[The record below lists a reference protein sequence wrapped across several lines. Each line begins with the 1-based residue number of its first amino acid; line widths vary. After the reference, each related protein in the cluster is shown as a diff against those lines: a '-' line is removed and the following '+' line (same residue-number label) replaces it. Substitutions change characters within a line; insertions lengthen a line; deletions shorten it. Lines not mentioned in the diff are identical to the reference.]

1 MRKTGKYEI
10 TGLIEA
16 QFEPRSHGRVL
27 RNLLGIK
34 RKREMDLV
42 EAQEHLRVLED
53 LSRIY
58 DSAHRFTAKDICRIH
73 KLWLESIYVWAGQ
86 YRQVNLSK
94 GDFPFAAAKQIPI
107 LMAKFEKGPLREFT
121 PCRYQSTDEIVKAIA
136 VVHAE
141 LVLIHPFREGNGRL
155 ARMLSI
161 LMGLQ
166 AGLPSLDFGNI
177 KGKKKREYF
186 SAVQAG
192 LDRNYEPM
200 IKMFSDVIDRTI
212 RIHEQ

>member
-1 MRKTGKYEI
+1 
-10 TGLIEA
+10 
-16 QFEPRSHGRVL
+16 
-27 RNLLGIK
+27 
-34 RKREMDLV
+34 
-42 EAQEHLRVLED
+42 
-53 LSRIY
+53 
-58 DSAHRFTAKDICRIH
+58 
-73 KLWLESIYVWAGQ
+73 
-86 YRQVNLSK
+86 
-94 GDFPFAAAKQIPI
+94 
-107 LMAKFEKGPLREFT
+107 
-121 PCRYQSTDEIVKAIA
+121 
-136 VVHAE
+136 
-141 LVLIHPFREGNGRL
+141 
-155 ARMLSI
+155 MLSI